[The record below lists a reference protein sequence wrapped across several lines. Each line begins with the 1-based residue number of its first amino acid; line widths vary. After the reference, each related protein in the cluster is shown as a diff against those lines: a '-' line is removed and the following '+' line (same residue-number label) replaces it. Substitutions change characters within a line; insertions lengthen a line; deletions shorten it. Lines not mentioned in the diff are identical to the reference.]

1 MKKLKERKLTQEE
14 INFIE
19 NKIVEW
25 QKYEKNIKIERLGLD
40 RRKLS
45 LINVEK
51 IIEQCII
58 DDFNDEKF

>member
-1 MKKLKERKLTQEE
+1 LKKLKERKLTQEE